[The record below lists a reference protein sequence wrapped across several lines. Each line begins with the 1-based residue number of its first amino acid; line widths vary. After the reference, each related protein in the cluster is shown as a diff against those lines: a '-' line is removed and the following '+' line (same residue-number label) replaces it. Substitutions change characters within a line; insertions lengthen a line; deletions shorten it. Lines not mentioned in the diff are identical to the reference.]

1 MVQSKAIKKKRP
13 VRKKKQVKKKTKTVR
28 RKKNVRRSGPQYI
41 TGDHMTDNDL
51 SKFVGTVKKVRKYK
65 RTTGQKKTG
74 LTNVMSLLNLL
85 YNSEREKR
93 KKPTRNLMY
102 THPYNYPSLIP
113 DVNVDNIWKSTGI
126 KTSRTRTG
134 MISNINDVYNR
145 LYGHQLIRAPVALP
159 QSNQQIEQKIPYAL
173 PVKPSRT
180 PPPKVPRTL
189 PSKPSMAPP
198 PKAPV
203 DDNEF
208 DSSSSSS
215 EDEEELF

>member
-1 MVQSKAIKKKRP
+1 MVQSKAIKRKRP
-13 VRKKKQVKKKTKTVR
+13 VRKKKQVKRKTKVVR
-28 RKKNVRRSGPQYI
+28 RKKNVRRPGPQYI
-41 TGDHMTDNDL
+41 TGNHMTDNDL
-51 SKFVGTVKKVRKYK
+51 SKFVGTLKKVRKYK
-65 RTTGQKKTG
+65 RTAGQKKTG

-134 MISNINDVYNR
+134 IISNINDVYNR
-145 LYGHQLIRAPVALP
+145 LYGYQLIKAPVGLP
-159 QSNQQIEQKIPYAL
+159 QSNQQNEQKIPYAL

-180 PPPKVPRTL
+180 PPPKVPREL

-203 DDNEF
+203 DDDDEL
-208 DSSSSSS
+208 DSSSS
-215 EDEEELF
+215 EDEEELL